1 MHPSSSSP
9 NPILSRS
16 WCSSTLLVY
25 QDFSSTQP
33 NAATQLKIFIVV
45 EQFGIRSVLRVRV
58 RVADFYDDTAAFRCS
73 HCPEGIHTPEKWHR
87 PQKGKC
93 GKMTS
98 LNAMDMHVTQRNDVG
113 SVAQSEFIHDGRQKG
128 IRGRFSEPDPAA
140 AVHEGRSGLAD

>member
-1 MHPSSSSP
+1 MHPSSSST
-9 NPILSRS
+9 NPILSQS

-25 QDFSSTQP
+25 QGSSSTQP
-33 NAATQLKIFIVV
+33 SAPTQLKIFIVV
-45 EQFGIRSVLRVRV
+45 EQFGIGSVLRVRV

-87 PQKGKC
+87 PQKRKC

-98 LNAMDMHVTQRNDVG
+98 PNAMDMHVTQRNDVG
-113 SVAQSEFIHDGRQKG
+113 SVAQSEFIHDGRPKG
-128 IRGRFSEPDPAA
+128 FRGRFLEPDPVA